1 MKYTLVLFLFSITF
15 NLSIWAQPPNA
26 KAAADAGL
34 TLEEYEPVPFA
45 KTITAAQLRQHLT
58 ILASDDFEGR
68 EAGTE
73 GNDKAAEYIA
83 GQFQTFG
90 LPPVVEGSYFQKVAF
105 NWSQW
110 EAIDLKVDG
119 KTYRH
124 GVDFVSFSTRSS
136 SLLKEGVKEILFLG
150 YGIEEES
157 YNDYKGVDVKDK
169 ILLVYK
175 DEPFNR
181 KGVSRITGTKEYS
194 EWSTNWEKKAE
205 AAYRNGA
212 KAILVIENEMQK
224 FAGKNRNEWFGRQVV
239 LGQSKAPEDHYANT
253 IYISSTIA
261 KKLLGN
267 TFGKVVKARKK
278 MQRKGKSKS
287 ILLSVNLDLTQQKGA
302 RLLDGRNVLGFIE
315 GSDEQLKKEI
325 VVITAHYD
333 HLGKRGDAIYNG
345 ADDNGSGTSTV
356 LGVAEAFS
364 KAKKA
369 GNGPRRSVLC
379 MLVTAEEKGLLG
391 SEYYTARPIYPLENT
406 VVNINVDMVGRVD
419 KKYEENPNYIY
430 VIGSDRLSTE
440 LHEINEEANSTYTQ
454 LTLDYTYNEP
464 DDPNRYYYR
473 SDHYNFAEK
482 GIPAVFYF
490 NGTHEDYH
498 RSSDT
503 VEKINFEKMETIGR
517 LVFHTAWELANRDKR
532 IEVDV
537 K

>member
-1 MKYTLVLFLFSITF
+1 MKHTIVLFLFSITF

-34 TLEEYEPVPFA
+34 SLEEYIPVPFA
-45 KTITAAQLRQHLT
+45 QTITAEQLRQHLT

-68 EAGTE
+68 EAGTP
-73 GNDKAAEYIA
+73 GNDKAAEYLA
-83 GQFQTFG
+83 DQFQSFG
-90 LPPVVEGSYFQKVAF
+90 LPPVVDGSYFQKVAF

-110 EAIDLKVDG
+110 ETIELKMND

-124 GVDFVSFSTRSS
+124 GVDFISFSTRNST
-136 SLLKEGVKEILFLG
+136 LEQKEVKEVLFLG
-150 YGIEEES
+150 YGIEDEK

-181 KGVSRITGTKEYS
+181 RGISRITGTKDYS

-224 FAGKNRNEWFGRQVV
+224 FAGEKRNEWLGRQVV
-239 LGQSKAPEDHYANT
+239 LGQSKAPEEHYANT
-253 IYISSTIA
+253 IYISSTMA
-261 KKLLGN
+261 KTLLGS
-267 TFGKVVKARKK
+267 TFSKVVKARKK
-278 MQRKGKSKS
+278 MQKKGRSKS
-287 ILLSVNLDLTQQKGA
+287 VVIPVDLDLIQKKGA
-302 RLLDGRNVLGFIE
+302 RVLDGRNVLGFIE
-315 GSDEQLKKEI
+315 GTDERLKKEI

-356 LGVAEAFS
+356 IEVAEAFS

-369 GNGPRRSVLC
+369 GVGPRRSVLC

-391 SEYYTARPIYPLENT
+391 SEYYTARPIFPLENT

-419 KKYEENPNYIY
+419 KKYTENPNYIY

-440 LHEINEEANSTYTQ
+440 LHEINETANTKYTK

-498 RSSDT
+498 RSTDT

-517 LVFHTAWELANRDKR
+517 LVFHTAWQLANQDKR